1 MKVGAS
7 IRPPTKPNTK
17 TTKTSLGVV
26 LALAVTLAPT
36 PNDTTI
42 ESLMRGSHV
51 VGATVAIVRDGNIV
65 SIGGYGLRDLAAGTP
80 ADAHTQYETGSVTR
94 EFTTAAIV
102 QLSAA
107 GKITLDAP
115 VARYIPSAPH
125 ATEITVRQLLVNTS
139 GLPPYA
145 GQDFATLARTP
156 VTFAQL
162 MTRIS
167 DKPLDFAPGTSSA
180 YSITNTLLL
189 GRIVEIVSNESWST
203 YLATHLF
210 ARAGMTES
218 ATIVQERGLANMARG
233 YAYTHG
239 QTILAQSLE
248 DSWVL
253 GSGDLVTTAGDLV
266 KWHQAVDAGRIVS
279 EADLQQLA
287 LPDIVQ
293 GDTFGFDAT
302 DAFFPERRERIIVLT
317 NTANDIFGDS
327 PSEQIA
333 QAIDAPPVAPADPS
347 AQAFYAKAVATM
359 DRVIQPPYITYEL
372 QAQSNS
378 LHVGLQTTGE
388 NVWLLFQG
396 GSAPTDWRVRH
407 RTQDYES
414 EVLDESNRGAR
425 YISARPFFDPTW
437 FGAFRAL
444 RDGMVGYQNP
454 DPQRD
459 ALTIAE
465 PTPQADASLHTIAA
479 VSVIGPSVYAVQDRG
494 PATCSNGDPGHALHL
509 VPRRHDPREQLS
521 DVTVDLNSMRFCS
534 IRFRWNTLVSTL
546 LVEQHYADVGG
557 YWVVTDGSLEGGS
570 HLFGMRLNHFIWDYR
585 LNNMTF
591 PQQLPPDTFTAAK
604 TGY

>member
-1 MKVGAS
+1 M
-7 IRPPTKPNTK
+7 PTKPNTK
-17 TTKTSLGVV
+17 ITKTNIGVV
-26 LALAVTLAPT
+26 LALAVTLALT
-36 PNDTTI
+36 PGDTTI
-42 ESLMRGSHV
+42 ESLMRDSHV
-51 VGATVAIVRDGNIV
+51 VGATVAIVRDGKIV
-65 SIGGYGLRDLAAGTP
+65 SIGGYGQRDLATRAT
-80 ADAHTQYETGSVTR
+80 ADAHTQYETGSLTR
-94 EFTTAAIV
+94 EFTTVAIV
-102 QLSAA
+102 QLSEA
-107 GKITLDAP
+107 GKINLDAP

-125 ATEITVRQLLVNTS
+125 ATEITLRQLLVNTS

-156 VTFAQL
+156 TTFAQL
-162 MTRIS
+162 MARIS
-167 DKPLDFAPGTSSA
+167 DKPLDFAPGTAFA

-189 GRIVEIVSNESWST
+189 GRIVEIASNESWSA
-203 YLATHLF
+203 YLSTHLF

-218 ATIVQERGLANMARG
+218 ATIEQERGLANMARG

-239 QTILAQSLE
+239 QTIPAPSLD

-253 GSGDLVTTAGDLV
+253 GSGDLVTTAEDLV
-266 KWHQAVDAGRIVS
+266 KWHQALDAGRIVS
-279 EADLQQLA
+279 AADLQQLA

-293 GDTFGFDAT
+293 GDTLGFDAT

-317 NTANDIFGDS
+317 NTANDIAGDS

-333 QAIDAPPVAPADPS
+333 QAIDAPPVPPAEPS

-359 DRVIQPPYITYEL
+359 DRVPQPPYVTYEL
-372 QAQSNS
+372 QAQSDN
-378 LHVGLQTTGE
+378 LHVGLQKTGG

-396 GSAPTDWRVRH
+396 GSAPTDWSVKH

-444 RDGMVGYQNP
+444 RDGMLGYQNP

-465 PTPQADASLHTIAA
+465 PTAAPDASLHTIAA
-479 VSVIGPSVYAVQDRG
+479 VSVIGPSVYAVTDRG
-494 PATCSNGDPGHALHL
+494 AATCPNGDPGHALHL
-509 VPRRHDPREQLS
+509 VPRRHDPRAQLS
-521 DVTVDLNSMRFCS
+521 DVTVDLDSMRFCT
-534 IRFRWNTLVSTL
+534 IRFRWNTLLSTL
-546 LVEQHYADVGG
+546 LVEQHYADVDG
-557 YWVVTDGSLEGGS
+557 YWIVTDGSLEGTS
-570 HLFGMRLNHFIWDYR
+570 HLLGMKINHFVWDYH

-591 PQQLPPDTFTAAK
+591 PRELPPETFTATK
-604 TGY
+604 TS